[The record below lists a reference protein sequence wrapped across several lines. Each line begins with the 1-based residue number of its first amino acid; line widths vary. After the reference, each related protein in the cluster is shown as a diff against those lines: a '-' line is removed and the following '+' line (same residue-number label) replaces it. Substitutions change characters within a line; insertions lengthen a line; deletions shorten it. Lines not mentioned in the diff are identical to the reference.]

1 MARARPWP
9 SATGRPLPRIWMPR
23 SRCRIGSGS
32 GSMSAGAAWSM
43 PSPEARARPRDRPRL
58 GADPPGRDRA
68 AAGRASR
75 LLRGRHHHLATVGT
89 REASAAD
96 GKNAVTMATGEL
108 PLDRPCRH
116 QSILGN
122 IHTGRLV
129 DKTMLATGQPWCRKS
144 PASAGSMSWT
154 RWSWITAIRSRGL
167 HRGRHLGARRRTA
180 SRRRADDFGGWAPPG
195 VGPVTSK
202 GRHAASL
209 PEPNPRPR

>member
-1 MARARPWP
+1 
-9 SATGRPLPRIWMPR
+9 MPR

-32 GSMSAGAAWSM
+32 GSMSAGPAWSM

-68 AAGRASR
+68 TAGPTFR
-75 LLRGRHHHLATVGT
+75 LSGVGIT
-89 REASAAD
+89 ISQLSGPTEDPAAD

-129 DKTMLATGQPWCRKS
+129 DKTMLAGRPPCCRKS
-144 PASAGSMSWT
+144 PASAGSVGWT

-167 HRGRHLGARRRTA
+167 HRGRHLGVRQPLQGRRLRRLGRAGRRPCHQHRTA
-180 SRRRADDFGGWAPPG
+180 RDDTPPASRSRTRVRDESLFCAAP
-195 VGPVTSK
+195 
-202 GRHAASL
+202 AL
-209 PEPNPRPR
+209 C